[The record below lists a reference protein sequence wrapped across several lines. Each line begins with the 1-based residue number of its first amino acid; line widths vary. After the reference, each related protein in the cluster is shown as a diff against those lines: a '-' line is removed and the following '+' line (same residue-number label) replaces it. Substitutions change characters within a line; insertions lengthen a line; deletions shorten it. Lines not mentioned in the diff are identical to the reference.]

1 MPSPVA
7 HSLIG
12 LSLGAAWLTP
22 ARMAI
27 KEMPKIIWGLRRPL
41 VLCIVAA
48 NAPDL
53 DFLPGLLTGDLNA
66 FHQGL
71 THTVPFVL
79 AVAVVLRYV
88 SRTWPKRRVAQW
100 LFLIGA
106 SHLAADL
113 LTVDTREPIGIMGL
127 WPFSREYFT
136 APFSIFM
143 PLQKQSWADLMR
155 PYNWRVVSVE
165 LAWCLPLLL
174 AVFAWK
180 IKNSASL
187 LTRRLPNNTE

>member
-12 LSLGAAWLTP
+12 LSLGVAWLAP
-22 ARMAI
+22 ARVTARALTRRVW
-27 KEMPKIIWGLRRPL
+27 ELRWPL
-41 VLCIVAA
+41 ALCVVAA

-53 DFLPGLLTGDLNA
+53 DFLPGLLKGDLNA
-66 FHQGL
+66 YHQSY
-71 THTVPFVL
+71 THTLPFVL
-79 AVAVVLRYV
+79 AVAFLLRPM
-88 SRTWPKRRVAQW
+88 SRVWPARRAVQW
-100 LFLIGA
+100 LFIIGV
-106 SHLAADL
+106 SHLLADL
-113 LTVDTREPIGIMGL
+113 LTVDTRPPIGIMGL
-127 WPFSREYFT
+127 WPFSSEHFT

-143 PLQKQSWADLMR
+143 PLQKHDWTDIMR

-180 IKNSASL
+180 IKNGPPAPAS
-187 LTRRLPNNTE
+187 TAPGRH